1 MPFLIVISCKV
12 LVITELFQV
21 CLVVSQTLGEGVLVK
36 MFCWYAR
43 EKWGSYFSLVACEDC
58 LEVCFVGLVVERICV
73 WCLAIVAIFM
83 GFGQAGAK
91 RCEGC
96 LKVINWG
103 WQCKSRKGGY
113 FRREGRQV
121 LTM

>member
-12 LVITELFQV
+12 PVITELFQV

-73 WCLAIVAIFM
+73 WCLVIVAIFM
-83 GFGQAGAK
+83 VWGILKSHQFGVAMQ
-91 RCEGC
+91 
-96 LKVINWG
+96 VT
-103 WQCKSRKGGY
+103 KGGL
-113 FRREGRQV
+113 FS
-121 LTM
+121 